1 MLLLSRVLTEQ
12 FASGQIPQLSSKI
25 DNHLTS
31 TKQDSYQLFIDLV
44 VSVASAAHKVVMSY
58 ISLDD
63 LVLLR
68 RPVVMH
74 AR

>member
-1 MLLLSRVLTEQ
+1 M
-12 FASGQIPQLSSKI
+12 
-25 DNHLTS
+25 
-31 TKQDSYQLFIDLV
+31 KQDSYQLFIDLV

-63 LVLLR
+63 VVLLR